1 MAEETKDKGREKKK
15 EREKEKISEKVPG
28 GAANAV
34 TIEIGLAPPYPSKK
48 ISVILP
54 PGDPAPYAMGP
65 RPVTGKRGPRLDGPV
80 KVTGRAVFTH
90 DARRPGMLHGRILR
104 SPYAHAKIVSID
116 TSRAEK
122 IPGVVIE
129 SPGKDVLRYHGDA
142 ILALA
147 APTRT
152 AADEALRAVKVV
164 YDVLPHT
171 VSLEDARKEG
181 SPLVFAKPVEEKRSA
196 GDVPGAAAV
205 LPQKGNVRGPK
216 TSGKGDVDRGFGD
229 AEGTLEV
236 VTTTSVQ
243 THVPLETHALFA
255 EWVGDTL
262 EVQASTQG
270 TFSVKD
276 ELAEVFKLPKDKVRV
291 RAEFTGGGFG
301 AKFGAGDYGV
311 WAAKLAKKAGKPV
324 LMALDRKEEHL
335 AAGNRPD
342 SWNRVKLGYRKDGT
356 VTAVDY
362 ESFGTAGVATGTGT
376 GSFAKAAYG
385 FPAVRVAE
393 SDVFTN
399 LGPGCAMRAPGHPQ
413 GCFAVETALEE
424 LADRLGMDP
433 LALRLKNDPSEV
445 RRAEWEIG
453 AKEIGWSR
461 RAEITK
467 ANAAAAA
474 AGSPLRR
481 GLGCAAA
488 LWYTFVAPGSQV
500 LVRIH
505 RDGTVEVENGVQD
518 IGGGPRTPIA
528 MVVAEELRLPVGKI
542 HVKIG
547 DSRYPFGPASGGSV
561 TIGSLIPA
569 VRAAAVH
576 AREKLLGVA
585 SRVLGAPESD
595 VTLENGA
602 FSAKGRTADFRK
614 VCSRLSGET
623 LVATG
628 DRAKD
633 YEGLD
638 TRIFG
643 AQFAEVAVDV
653 ETGVVA
659 VKKVVAVHDCGQPV
673 WKTGVESQIR
683 GGVLQGVSYALFEE
697 RVVDARSGRV
707 LNPNVE
713 FYKVLGSRD
722 TPEIVPLLVD
732 LYPGKNNAHARGI
745 GEPATVPTAAAVAN
759 AVAHATGV
767 RPTALPI
774 TPARLLDALGK
785 VPKREVKA

>member
-1 MAEETKDKGREKKK
+1 MAEETKKSP
-15 EREKEKISEKVPG
+15 EKETISEKVPAT
-28 GAANAV
+28 AANTV
-34 TIEIGLAPPYPSKK
+34 TVEIGLAPPYPSKK
-48 ISVILP
+48 ISISVP
-54 PGDPAPYAMGP
+54 PGDPPPYPMGE
-65 RPVTGKRGPRLDGPV
+65 RPITGKHGPRLDGPQ

-104 SPYAHAKIVSID
+104 SPHAHARILSID
-116 TSRAEK
+116 ASRAEK
-122 IPGVVIE
+122 MPGVVIE
-129 SPGKDVLRYHGDA
+129 NPGKNVVRYHGEA

-147 APTRT
+147 APTP
-152 AADEALRAVKVV
+152 AAAEDALRAVNVT

-171 VSLEDARKEG
+171 VSLEAARKEG
-181 SPLVFAKPVEEKRSA
+181 SPLVFQKPVQERRTA
-196 GDVPGAAAV
+196 GDEPGAAAPV
-205 LPQKGNVRGPK
+205 PQTGNIRGPK
-216 TSGKGDVDRGFGD
+216 NSGKGDPDKGF
-229 AEGTLEV
+229 AEADGTLEV

-243 THVPLETHALFA
+243 THVCIETHSLFA

-270 TFSVKD
+270 TFSVRD
-276 ELAEVFKLPKDKVRV
+276 ELAEVFRLSKDKVV
-291 RAEFTGGGFG
+291 VKAEFTGGGFG
-301 AKFGAGDYGV
+301 SKFGAGDYGV
-311 WAAKLAKKAGKPV
+311 FAAKLAKKAGKAV
-324 LMALDRKEEHL
+324 LLELDRKEESL

-342 SWNRVKLGYRKDGT
+342 SWNRVKLGYKKDGT

-376 GSFAKAAYG
+376 GGFVKSAYG

-453 AKEIGWSR
+453 ARELGWSR
-461 RAEITK
+461 RAGITK
-467 ANAAAAA
+467 TNEAAAA

-488 LWYTFVAPGSQV
+488 LWYTFVAMGSQV

-518 IGGGPRTPIA
+518 IGGGPQTPIA
-528 MVVAEELRLPVGKI
+528 MVVAEELELAAERI
-542 HVKIG
+542 RVKIG

-561 TIGSLIPA
+561 TTGSLIPA

-576 AREKLLGVA
+576 ARAKLVA
-585 SRVLGAPESD
+585 VAAKVLGAPESEI
-595 VTLENGA
+595 TIANGV
-602 FSAKGRTADFRK
+602 FSAKGRTADFRR
-614 VCSRLSGET
+614 VCSRLPGET

-633 YEGLD
+633 YEGAD

-643 AQFAEVAVDV
+643 AQFVEVAVDV
-653 ETGVVA
+653 ETGLVA

-683 GGVLQGVSYALFEE
+683 GGILQGISYALFEE
-697 RVVDARSGRV
+697 RVVDERSGRV
-707 LNPNVE
+707 MNPNVE
-713 FYKVLGSRD
+713 FYKVLGSKD
-722 TPEIVPLLVD
+722 TPEIVPIVVD
-732 LYPGKNNAHARGI
+732 FYPGRNNAHARGI
-745 GEPATVPTAAAVAN
+745 GEPATVPTAAAIAN
-759 AVAHATGV
+759 AIAHATGV
-767 RPTALPI
+767 RPKALPI
-774 TPARLLDALGK
+774 TPARLLAALSR
-785 VPKREVKA
+785 VPAREVKA

>member
-1 MAEETKDKGREKKK
+1 MT
-15 EREKEKISEKVPG
+15 V
-28 GAANAV
+28 
-34 TIEIGLAPPYPSKK
+34 EIGLAPPHPSKR
-48 ISVILP
+48 ISVSLP
-54 PGDPAPYAMGP
+54 PGDPPPYPMGE
-65 RPVTGKRGPRLDGPV
+65 RRLTGKRRQRLDGPQ

-90 DARRPGMLHGRILR
+90 DVKRQGMLHGRILR
-104 SPYAHAKIVSID
+104 STHAHAKIVSLD
-116 TSRAEK
+116 VSAAEK
-122 IPGVVIE
+122 LPGVVIE
-129 SPGKDVLRYHGDA
+129 NPAKDVVRYHGEA

-147 APTRT
+147 APTRI
-152 AADEALRAVKVV
+152 AAEDALHAVKVK

-171 VSLEDARKEG
+171 VSLAAARKEG
-181 SPLVFAKPVEEKRSA
+181 APLVFQKPVAEKRTA
-196 GDVPGAAAV
+196 GDVPGGAAA
-205 LPQKGNVRGPK
+205 LPQTGNVRGPK
-216 TSGKGDVDRGFGD
+216 PSGRGDVEKGF
-229 AEGTLEV
+229 AEADGTLEV

-243 THVPLETHALFA
+243 THVCLETHSLFA

-262 EVQASTQG
+262 DVVASTQG
-270 TFSVKD
+270 TFSVQD
-276 ELAEVFKLPKDKVRV
+276 ELAQVLKLPKDKVRV

-301 AKFGAGDYGV
+301 SKFGAGDYGV
-311 WAAKLAKKAGKPV
+311 FAAKLAKKAGKPV
-324 LMALDRKEEHL
+324 LMALDRKEDQL
-335 AAGNRPD
+335 AGGNRPD

-376 GSFAKAAYG
+376 GRFAMSAYG
-385 FPAVRVAE
+385 FPAVKVAE
-393 SDVFTN
+393 SDVFTH

-424 LADRLGMDP
+424 LATRLGMDP

-445 RRAEWEIG
+445 RRLEWEIG
-453 AKEIGWSR
+453 AKEIGWAR
-461 RAEITK
+461 RDEISK

-474 AGSPLRR
+474 SGQPLRR

-500 LVRIH
+500 LVRVH
-505 RDGTVEVENGVQD
+505 RDGSVEVENGVQD
-518 IGGGPRTPIA
+518 IGGGIRTPIA
-528 MVVAEELRLPVGKI
+528 MVVAEELSLPVEQI

-547 DSRYPFGPASGGSV
+547 DSRFPFGPASGGSV
-561 TIGSLIPA
+561 TTGSLIPA

-576 AREKLLGVA
+576 VREKLAGVAAKTLGVGEA
-585 SRVLGAPESD
+585 D
-595 VTLENGA
+595 VALADGA
-602 FSAKGRTADFRK
+602 FSAGGKRAEFRK
-614 VCSRLSGET
+614 VCSRLPGET

-633 YEGLD
+633 YDGAD

-643 AQFAEVAVDV
+643 AQFAEVVVDV

-683 GGVLQGVSYALFEE
+683 GGILGGISYALFEE
-697 RVVDARSGRV
+697 RIVDERSGRV

-713 FYKVLGSRD
+713 FYKVLGSKD
-722 TPEIVPLLVD
+722 TPEIVPIVVD
-732 LYPGKNNAHARGI
+732 FYPGKNNAHARGI

-774 TPARLLDALGK
+774 TPARVLDALGR

>member
-1 MAEETKDKGREKKK
+1 MAEEEDQGVSSKAPE
-15 EREKEKISEKVPG
+15 
-28 GAANAV
+28 AAASAV
-34 TIEIGLAPPYPSKK
+34 TVEVGLAPPYPSKK
-48 ISVILP
+48 ISVVLS
-54 PGDPAPYAMGP
+54 PGDPPPYPMGE
-65 RPVTGKRGPRLDGPV
+65 RPITGKRRPRLDGPQ
-80 KVTGRAVFTH
+80 KVTGRAVYTH
-90 DARRPGMLHGRILR
+90 DARKPGMLYAVIVR
-104 SPYAHAKIVSID
+104 SPYAHAKVLSID
-116 TSRAEK
+116 TSAAER
-122 IPGVVIE
+122 IPGVVLE
-129 SPGKDVLRYHGDA
+129 SPGKKMVRYHGEA
-142 ILALA
+142 VLALA
-147 APTRT
+147 APT
-152 AADEALRAVKVV
+152 AAAAEDAMRAVKVT

-171 VSLEDARKEG
+171 VSLASARKEG
-181 SPLVFAKPVEEKRSA
+181 STLVFQKPVEEMHTE
-196 GDVPGAAAV
+196 GDEPEEGAPAATVP
-205 LPQKGNVRGPK
+205 LKGNVRGPK
-216 TSGKGDVDRGFGD
+216 SSAKGDAGKGFAG
-229 AEGTLEV
+229 AEATLEV
-236 VTTTSVQ
+236 VTTTTVQ
-243 THVPLETHALFA
+243 HHVCMETHSLFA

-262 EVQASTQG
+262 VVQASTQG

-276 ELAEVFKLPKDKVRV
+276 ELADVFKLAKDKVIV
-291 RAEFTGGGFG
+291 HAEFTGGGFG
-301 AKFGAGDYGV
+301 SKFGAGDYGV
-311 WAAKLAKKAGKPV
+311 FAAKLAKKAGKPV
-324 LMALDRKEEHL
+324 LMALDRKEESL

-362 ESFGTAGVATGTGT
+362 ESFGTAGVGTGTGT
-376 GSFAKAAYG
+376 GGFVKSAYG
-385 FPAVRVAE
+385 FPAVTVAE
-393 SDVFTN
+393 SDVFTH

-424 LADRLGMDP
+424 LASRLGMDP

-461 RAEITK
+461 RGAMTK
-467 ANAAAAA
+467 ANEAAAAA
-474 AGSPLRR
+474 RSPLRR

-488 LWYTFVAPGSQV
+488 AWYTFVAPGSQV

-518 IGGGPRTPIA
+518 IGGGVRTPIA
-528 MVVAEELRLPVGKI
+528 MVVAEEMGLPVEALR
-542 HVKIG
+542 VRIG

-561 TIGSLIPA
+561 TTGSLIPA

-576 AREKLLGVA
+576 ARAKLVAVA
-585 SRVLGAPESD
+585 SRVLGAPESEITIASG
-595 VTLENGA
+595 V
-602 FSAKGRTADFRK
+602 FSAKGKTADFRK
-614 VCSRLSGET
+614 VCSRLPGET

-633 YEGLD
+633 YDGSD
-638 TRIFG
+638 TRLFG
-643 AQFAEVAVDV
+643 AQFAEVVVDV

-683 GGVLQGVSYALFEE
+683 GGILQGISYALFED
-697 RVVDARSGRV
+697 RIVDERSGRV
-707 LNPNVE
+707 MNPNVE
-713 FYKVLGSRD
+713 FYKVLGSKD

-759 AVAHATGV
+759 AIAHATGI

-774 TPARLLDALGK
+774 TPARILEALGK
-785 VPKREVKA
+785 VPAREVRS

>member
-1 MAEETKDKGREKKK
+1 MAEEKKENEKKSQ
-15 EREKEKISEKVPG
+15 EKTSLKVPEAT
-28 GAANAV
+28 GAAV
-34 TIEIGLAPPYPSKK
+34 TIEIGLAPPHPSKK
-48 ISVILP
+48 ISVSLS
-54 PGDPAPYAMGP
+54 PGDPAPYPMGP
-65 RPVTGKRGPRLDGPV
+65 RPVTGGRRPRLDGPI
-80 KVTGRAVFTH
+80 KVMGRAVYTH
-90 DARRPGMLHGRILR
+90 DVRKPGMLHARIVR
-104 SPYAHAKIVSID
+104 SPHAHAKILSID
-116 TSRAEK
+116 TSAAEK
-122 IPGVVIE
+122 IAGVVIE
-129 SPGKDVLRYHGDA
+129 NPGKTVVRYHGEA
-142 ILALA
+142 VVALA
-147 APTRT
+147 APTP
-152 AADEALRAVKVV
+152 AAAEDALRAVKVA

-171 VSLEDARKEG
+171 VSLAAARKEG
-181 SPLVFAKPVEEKRSA
+181 APLVFQKAVEEKRSA
-196 GDVPGAAAV
+196 GDEPGEASK
-205 LPQKGNVRGPK
+205 LPQTGNVRGPK
-216 TSGKGDVDRGFGD
+216 NSGKGDVDKGFAE
-229 AEGTLEV
+229 AEGTLELI
-236 VTTTSVQ
+236 TTTSVQ

-270 TFSVKD
+270 TFSVRD
-276 ELAEVFKLPKDKVRV
+276 ELAEVFKLSKDKVIV

-311 WAAKLAKKAGKPV
+311 FAAKLAKKAGKPV

-335 AAGNRPD
+335 SAGNRPD
-342 SWNRVKLGYRKDGT
+342 SWNRVKLGYKKDGT
-356 VTAVDY
+356 VTAADY

-376 GSFAKAAYG
+376 GGFVKAAYG
-385 FPAVRVAE
+385 FPAVKVAE
-393 SDVFTN
+393 SDVFTH

-424 LADRLGMDP
+424 LASRLGMDP

-445 RRAEWEIG
+445 RRAEWELG

-461 RAEITK
+461 RAEISK

-481 GLGCAAA
+481 GLGCAASI
-488 LWYTFVAPGSQV
+488 WYTFVAPGSQV
-500 LVRIH
+500 FVRIH
-505 RDGTVEVENGVQD
+505 RDGSVEVENGVQD

-528 MVVAEELRLPVGKI
+528 MVVAEELGLPVEKI
-542 HVKIG
+542 NVKIG

-561 TIGSLIPA
+561 TTGSLIPA

-576 AREKLLGVA
+576 ARDKLLDVASKLLGVPA
-585 SRVLGAPESD
+585 SEIALAEGV
-595 VTLENGA
+595 
-602 FSAKGRTADFRK
+602 FSAKGKTVEFRK

-633 YEGLD
+633 YDGAD

-643 AQFAEVAVDV
+643 AQFAEVVVDV

-683 GGVLQGVSYALFEE
+683 GGILQGISYALFEE
-697 RVVDARSGRV
+697 RIVDERSGRV

-713 FYKVLGSRD
+713 FYKILGSKD

-732 LYPGKNNAHARGI
+732 FYPGKNNAHARGI

-759 AVAHATGV
+759 SIAHATGI

-774 TPARLLDALGK
+774 TPARILDALGK
-785 VPKREVKA
+785 RPKREVRA

>member
-1 MAEETKDKGREKKK
+1 MAEEKK
-15 EREKEKISEKVPG
+15 EKEKEKNSLKVPEA
-28 GAANAV
+28 AANAV
-34 TIEIGLAPPYPSKK
+34 AVEIGFPPPNPSKK
-48 ISVILP
+48 IFISLP
-54 PGDPAPYAMGP
+54 PGDPAPYSMGP
-65 RPVTGKRGPRLDGPV
+65 RPVTGRRRPRLDGPV
-80 KVTGRAVFTH
+80 KVTGRAVYTH
-90 DARRPGMLHGRILR
+90 DARKPGMLHACILR
-104 SPYAHAKIVSID
+104 SPHAHAKIVSVD
-116 TSRAEK
+116 TSAAEK
-122 IPGVVIE
+122 LPGVVIE
-129 SPGKDVLRYHGDA
+129 NPKKDVVRYHGEA
-142 ILALA
+142 VLALA
-147 APTRT
+147 APTR
-152 AADEALRAVKVV
+152 AGAEDALHAVRVT
-164 YDVLPHT
+164 YEVLPHT
-171 VSLEDARKEG
+171 VSLAEARQEG
-181 SPLVFAKPVEEKRSA
+181 SPLVFSKPVEEKRSA
-196 GDVPGAAAV
+196 GDVPGGKAAM
-205 LPQKGNVRGPK
+205 PQTGNVRGPK
-216 TSGKGDVDRGFGD
+216 TSSKGD
-229 AEGTLEV
+229 AEKGFAEADGTLEV

-243 THVPLETHALFA
+243 THVPLETHSLFA
-255 EWVGDTL
+255 AWAGDTL

-270 TFSVKD
+270 TFSVRD
-276 ELAEVFKLPKDKVRV
+276 ELAEVFKLSKDKVV
-291 RAEFTGGGFG
+291 VKAEFTGGGFG

-311 WAAKLAKKAGKPV
+311 FAAKLAKKAGRPV
-324 LMALDRKEEHL
+324 LMALDRKGESL

-376 GSFAKAAYG
+376 GGFAKSAYG
-385 FPAVRVAE
+385 FPAVNVAE
-393 SDVFTN
+393 SDVFTH

-424 LADRLGMDP
+424 LASRLAMDP

-445 RRAEWEIG
+445 RRLEWEIG

-461 RAEITK
+461 RAGITK

-488 LWYTFVAPGSQV
+488 AWYTFVAPGSQV

-528 MVVAEELRLPVGKI
+528 MVVAEELGLPVEKI
-542 HVKIG
+542 RVKIG
-547 DSRYPFGPASGGSV
+547 DSRYPYGPASGGSV
-561 TIGSLIPA
+561 TTGSLIPA

-576 AREKLLGVA
+576 AREKLLGAA
-585 SRVLGAPESD
+585 SKVLAAPESE
-595 VTLENGA
+595 VRLAGGV
-602 FSAKGRTADFRK
+602 FSAQGRTVEFKK
-614 VCSRLSGET
+614 VCSRLPGET

-633 YEGLD
+633 YEGAD
-638 TRIFG
+638 TRLFG
-643 AQFAEVAVDV
+643 AQFAEVVVDV

-683 GGVLQGVSYALFEE
+683 GGVLQGISYALFEE

-707 LNPNVE
+707 LNPNIE
-713 FYKVLGSRD
+713 FYKVLGSKD
-722 TPEIVPLLVD
+722 TPEIVPIVVD
-732 LYPGKNNAHARGI
+732 FYPGKNNAHARGI

-759 AVAHATGV
+759 AIAHATGI

-774 TPARLLDALGK
+774 TPARILEAIGK